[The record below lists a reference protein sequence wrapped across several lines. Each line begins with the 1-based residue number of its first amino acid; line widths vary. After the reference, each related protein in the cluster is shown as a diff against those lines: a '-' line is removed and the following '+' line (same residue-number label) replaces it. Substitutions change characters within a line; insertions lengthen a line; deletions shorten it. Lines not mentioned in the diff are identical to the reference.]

1 MTVARLLE
9 RKGGAIVSVEPDHT
23 VANAAG
29 ILREKRI
36 GALLVCQ
43 DGEMR
48 GIISERD
55 IVAAIAAGKR
65 GIADTPVSEIM
76 TAKVERCTAKDTI
89 VSIHRRMEEGRFR
102 HMPVFR
108 DDELIGLVSITDI
121 ARERVAEAEREAQD
135 VMSYVDSRARHG

>member
-9 RKGGAIVSVEPDHT
+9 RKGGDIVSVEPDHT
-23 VANAAG
+23 VAEAAA

-36 GALLVCQ
+36 GALLVCEA
-43 DGEMR
+43 GGMR

-65 GIADTPVSEIM
+65 GIADTAVSQIM

-89 VSIHRRMEEGRFR
+89 ASIHKRMEEGRFR
-102 HMPVFR
+102 HMPVFDG
-108 DDELIGLVSITDI
+108 DDLIGLVSITDI
-121 ARERVAEAEREAQD
+121 ARERVAEAEREARD
-135 VMSYVDSRARHG
+135 VMDYVGSNARGM